1 MQLQPE
7 FESMSRPKLQKLQFQ
22 RLQKLLENVYEKV
35 PFYRQSFDKHGVKP
49 SDLKSLQDLQKFPF
63 TYKQDLRDNYPFNL
77 ALADKKDFVRIH
89 ASSGT
94 TGKPTVMVYTQNDLQ
109 IWSDVMGRSLT
120 GAGITSNDIVQ
131 VAFGYGLFTGG
142 LGAHCGGE
150 RINAAVIPA
159 SGGNSKRQI
168 TLLKDLG
175 VNAICCTPSYILSLL
190 DTAKE
195 LNIDIH
201 KDLKLRTGVFGAEP
215 WGEEMRQKI
224 EQGFNIKAIDIYGL
238 SEIIGPG
245 VACECREAQHGMHVN
260 EDHFLIETINPETGE
275 VLPPGEQGEI
285 VFTTI
290 SKTGMPLI
298 RYRTRDITRL
308 ITEPCACGRTFHRMQ
323 KVIGRSDDMLIIRG
337 VNVFPTQIESVLM
350 QNKEVAPH
358 YMIFVSTDEH
368 SGMDKLEV
376 QIELNEEMFSDITK
390 NLQHLESNYT
400 KDIKDIIGISCKVRL
415 VEKNSLQ
422 RFEGKAQRVIDT
434 RKKK

>member
-7 FESMSRPKLQKLQFQ
+7 FESLSRKDLQNLQFL
-22 RLQKLLENVYEKV
+22 RLQKLLENVYAKV
-35 PFYRQSFDKHGVKP
+35 PFYRQNFDKHGVKP
-49 SDLKSLQDLQKFPF
+49 SDLKTLQDLQKFPF

-77 ALADKKDFVRIH
+77 CLADKKDLVRIH

-94 TGKPTVMVYTQNDLQ
+94 TGKPTVVAYTQNDLQ
-109 IWSDVMGRSLT
+109 IWADVMGRSFIA
-120 GAGITSNDIVQ
+120 AGISQNDILQ
-131 VAFGYGLFTGG
+131 NAFGYGLFTGG
-142 LGAHCGGE
+142 LGAHYGGE
-150 RINAAVIPA
+150 RIKAAVVPA

-175 VNAICCTPSYILSLL
+175 VTAICCTPSYILSLV
-190 DTAKE
+190 DTAAE
-195 LNIDIH
+195 LNVDFH
-201 KDLKLRTGVFGAEP
+201 NELKLKTGVFGAEP

-224 EQGFNIKAIDIYGL
+224 QQGLGIKAIDIYGL

-245 VACECREAQHGMHVN
+245 VACECNEEQHGMHIN
-260 EDHFLIETINPETGE
+260 EDHFLVETINPETGE
-275 VLPPGEQGEI
+275 VLPTGEQGEL

-298 RYRTRDITRL
+298 RYRTRDISRL
-308 ITEPCACGRTFHRMQ
+308 ITDQCSCGRTFYRMQ
-323 KVIGRSDDMLIIRG
+323 KVLGRSDDMLIIRG
-337 VNVFPTQIESVLM
+337 VNVFPSQIESVLM
-350 QNKEVAPH
+350 QNNEVAPH

-376 QIELNEEMFSDITK
+376 HIELNENLFSDVTK
-390 NLQHLESNYT
+390 NLQHLERNFT

-422 RFEGKAQRVIDT
+422 RFEGKAQRVVDN